1 MDDHKLSKGDLK
13 DALSALDQED
23 RERIEGMIN
32 KSVGIM
38 QEHPARVMFGELS
51 ALELIARLGIF
62 FSKNNID
69 RI

>member
-1 MDDHKLSKGDLK
+1 MDDHKLTKGELK
-13 DALSALDQED
+13 DAMRALDMED
-23 RERIEGMIN
+23 RIRIEGMIK

-51 ALELIARLGIF
+51 AMELIAKLGIY